1 MLFNALFFLIGLVVF
16 STKNSLELSAVEIAA
31 ILALFTAF
39 LLTFRRNYSISVKIL
54 FTLAGFAWMAVF
66 SHTLMNQ
73 SLDEEFLNQPME
85 TRGFIVSLPSSSPQ
99 KSIFFV

>member
-54 FTLAGFAWMAVF
+54 FTLAGFAWLAVF
-66 SHTLMNQ
+66 PTL
-73 SLDEEFLNQPME
+73 
-85 TRGFIVSLPSSSPQ
+85 
-99 KSIFFV
+99 